1 MQIPRHLLTD
11 SMLVKLP
18 DPEADYAG
26 TWKEERR
33 VGRVCFQSR
42 EQLGRTS
49 WSLAEGASGRVFVDA
64 LNSEGAFEVPAGARV
79 EVNGRAMECKACQA
93 YRAFGRV
100 HHWEVDVG

>member
-11 SMLVKLP
+11 SMTVRES
-18 DPEADYAG
+18 DSEADYAG
-26 TWKEERR
+26 QYLEPRT
-33 VGRVCFQSR
+33 VGRVCFQGR

-49 WSLAEGASGRVFVDA
+49 WSLADGASGRVFVDA
-64 LNSEGAFEVPAGARV
+64 VNSVGAFEVPVGSRV
-79 EVNGRAMECKACQA
+79 EVAGRSMECKACQA